1 MLPSTGLSR
10 DRKSGIREDRV
21 KYLIIT
27 EGTVSESNYFRMVAE
42 NIPDTVG
49 GPLVDVVVMSRYGLQ
64 GGYSDPCRLF
74 RLTRDYMRMLE
85 TGEYTPELLVGRV
98 LESFFQVRSPKKY
111 DINRLS
117 ETLMR
122 RLHSEGFSGWAGIR
136 DTSKAFDACLRHLDE
151 EYGVRNLKLV
161 EDKIEF
167 HPSTDKVCIVVDRD
181 KSESRDTERY
191 TRFLDACEKEGY
203 LAFVTNPRFELWSV
217 LHHQV
222 AEDIGKLKDPATCE
236 PTLKRLCASHQ
247 IGKRTNYSKYDSRIW
262 LAMENSQQFETDP
275 KVLESVPGTN
285 LGELMGMLGFK

>member
-10 DRKSGIREDRV
+10 DRKSGIREERV
-21 KYLIIT
+21 KYHIIT
-27 EGTVSESNYFRMVAE
+27 EGTVSESSYFRMVAE

-122 RLHSEGFSGWAGIR
+122 RLHSEGFSGWEGIR

-167 HPSTDKVCIVVDRD
+167 HPSTDRVCIVVDRD
-181 KSESRDTERY
+181 KSESRDAVRY
-191 TRFLDACEKEGY
+191 NAFLDACEKEGY

-236 PTLKRLCASHQ
+236 QTLKRLCASHQ

-275 KVLESVPGTN
+275 KVLESAPGTN

>member
-1 MLPSTGLSR
+1 MLPSTGLR
-10 DRKSGIREDRV
+10 RERKSGIREERV

-85 TGEYTPELLVGRV
+85 TGEYTVDLLVGRV
-98 LESFFQVRSPKKY
+98 LESFFRVRSPKKY
-111 DINRLS
+111 DINKLS
-117 ETLMR
+117 
-122 RLHSEGFSGWAGIR
+122 SELTRALASAGYTGWKEIN
-136 DTSKAFDACLRHLDE
+136 DTSDAFDVCLRYLDSE
-151 EYGVRNLKLV
+151 HGVKNLKLV
-161 EDKIEF
+161 DDKIDF
-167 HPSTDKVCIVVDRD
+167 HPNTDKVCIVVDRD
-181 KSESRDTERY
+181 KSESRDAVRY
-191 TRFLDACEKEGY
+191 NAFLDACEKEGY
-203 LAFVTNPRFELWSV
+203 LAFVSNPRFELWSV

-222 AEDIGKLKDPATCE
+222 SEDICKLKDPATCE
-236 PTLKRLCASHQ
+236 QTLKRLCASHQ

-262 LAMENSQQFETDP
+262 MAMENSQQFENDP